1 MPAPPVSNSTARP
14 GARGASSPTSG
25 NCFAVIASI
34 WSRSSM
40 RGREVRPTGLD
51 PRANGVQPGERTPS
65 AARVEKRMTSSK
77 LFPVLGAA
85 ALLGLVPA
93 CGGDKGEDK
102 QAAAATPRPW
112 PAIADTPVKTRGGTF
127 AMGEDDVYAEEGP
140 VRETTVAGFWI
151 DPHEVTNRQF
161 AAFVQATGSDRKR

>member
-1 MPAPPVSNSTARP
+1 MPAPPCPYSTARP
-14 GARGASSPTSG
+14 GGRGSSSPTAC

-34 WSRSSM
+34 WSQSSM

-51 PRANGVQPGERTPS
+51 PRANGVQPGERTPR
-65 AARVEKRMTSSK
+65 AARVEKRMTRSK

-102 QAAAATPRPW
+102 QAAAATPRQC
-112 PAIADTPVKTRGGTF
+112 PAIADTP
-127 AMGEDDVYAEEGP
+127 E
-140 VRETTVAGFWI
+140 I
-151 DPHEVTNRQF
+151 
-161 AAFVQATGSDRKR
+161 GSAHV